1 MEPIPCLGC
10 STFFIPRNK
19 CQTHCSA
26 PDCQRARK
34 ALWQR
39 QKLATDHEY
48 AQSQKLSNNKWL
60 ASNPDYWKDYRFRNP
75 KKAARNRVLQNIRE
89 GSRMTDKRTVFEIH
103 RLNNMQFSIRQI
115 SKQLGLDRGTVK
127 KYLEQPDITCQ
138 KRPDRE
144 SKLDPFRDLILQ
156 MVNDYPQIK
165 APLVLQHIKIKGFT
179 GEITIVRDYLR
190 QIRQDKKQAFIRFES
205 LPGEQFQID
214 WGHFGSLIY
223 GNISRKLYALV
234 VLESH
239 SRVLFVVFT
248 HSQNQATLH
257 QCLVAAFLYFGGTP
271 EELVVDNMV
280 TAVIERVG
288 SMIRFNKAF
297 LDFLRH
303 FGITPKACNIRA
315 PHEKGKVE
323 NSIRYLRNNFW
334 PLRKFAD
341 LDDVNHQ
348 VLAWLVGKSITL
360 KADSRT
366 ISIYYKEK
374 QVATH
379 TRRWEKGLRI
389 DLPAHTEQVRKL
401 RKRILMDRQ
410 MMIFMSLGQ
419 EAVDYLEKLTDA
431 SQPLKKTVTHLLQL
445 QDKYGASSLI
455 YALRKAL
462 VHKLYGSEYVENI
475 LHQEMTP
482 AVRHRPVALK
492 NEDLNQ
498 IRLPQPNLA
507 EYDALALSRRKK

>member
-1 MEPIPCLGC
+1 MI
-10 STFFIPRNK
+10 
-19 CQTHCSA
+19 
-26 PDCQRARK
+26 
-34 ALWQR
+34 
-39 QKLATDHEY
+39 
-48 AQSQKLSNNKWL
+48 
-60 ASNPDYWKDYRFRNP
+60 
-75 KKAARNRVLQNIRE
+75 
-89 GSRMTDKRTVFEIH
+89 DKRTVFEIH

-115 SKQLGLDRGTVK
+115 AGQLGLDRGTVK

-138 KRPDRE
+138 KRPDRQ
-144 SKLDPFRDLILQ
+144 SKLDPFRDLIRQ

-165 APLVLQHIKIKGFT
+165 APLVLQHIRIKGFT

-190 QIRQDKKQAFIRFES
+190 QIKQDKKQAFIRFES
-205 LPGEQFQID
+205 RPGEQFQID
-214 WGHFGSLIY
+214 WGHFGSLAY
-223 GNISRKLYALV
+223 DNSSRKLYALAV
-234 VLESH
+234 IESH

-257 QCLVAAFLYFGGTP
+257 QCLVAAFLYFGGT
-271 EELVVDNMV
+271 
-280 TAVIERVG
+280 TANQRVHQTTREKPAERFVKDALRPLPDPLPDYRETDSLKVYKDFG
-288 SMIRFNKAF
+288 VRFDANVYTVPP
-297 LDFLRH
+297 R
-303 FGITPKACNIRA
+303 
-315 PHEKGKVE
+315 
-323 NSIRYLRNNFW
+323 
-334 PLRKFAD
+334 
-341 LDDVNHQ
+341 
-348 VLAWLVGKSITL
+348 LVGKSVTL

-410 MMIFMSLGQ
+410 MMVFMSLGQ

-431 SQPLKKTVTHLLQL
+431 SQPLKKTVTHLLHL

-462 VHKLYGSEYVENI
+462 AHKLYGSEYVENI

>member
-1 MEPIPCLGC
+1 MI
-10 STFFIPRNK
+10 
-19 CQTHCSA
+19 
-26 PDCQRARK
+26 
-34 ALWQR
+34 
-39 QKLATDHEY
+39 
-48 AQSQKLSNNKWL
+48 
-60 ASNPDYWKDYRFRNP
+60 
-75 KKAARNRVLQNIRE
+75 
-89 GSRMTDKRTVFEIH
+89 DKRTVFEIH

-115 SKQLGLDRGTVK
+115 AGQLGLDRGTVR

-138 KRPDRE
+138 KRPDRV
-144 SKLDPFRDLILQ
+144 SKLDPYRDLIRQ
-156 MVNDYPQIK
+156 MINDYPQIK
-165 APLVLQHIKIKGFT
+165 APVVLQHIRVNGFA

-205 LPGEQFQID
+205 RPGEQFQID
-214 WGHFGSLIY
+214 WGHFGSLAY
-223 GNISRKLYALV
+223 DKSSRKLYALAV
-234 VLESH
+234 IESH
-239 SRVLFVVFT
+239 SRMLFVVFT

-257 QCLVAAFLYFGGTP
+257 QCLAAAFLYFGGTP

-280 TAVIERVG
+280 TAVTERAG
-288 SMIRFNKAF
+288 SIIRFNEAF

-303 FGITPKACNIRA
+303 FGITPRACNVRA

-334 PLRKFAD
+334 PLRTFAD

-348 VLAWLVGKSITL
+348 VLAWLDTTANQRVHQTTGEKPAERLVKDALRPLPDPLPDYRETDSLTVYKDFGIRFDANVYTVPPRLVGKIVTL

-366 ISIYYKEK
+366 LSIYYKEK
-374 QVATH
+374 LVAAH
-379 TRRWEKGLRI
+379 TRRWEKGLRV
-389 DLPAHTEQVRKL
+389 DLPAHTEQVKKL

-410 MMIFMSLGQ
+410 MMVFMSLGQ

-431 SQPLKKTVTHLLQL
+431 SQPLKKTVAHLLQL

-462 VHKLYGSEYVENI
+462 AHKLYGSEYVENI

-492 NEDLNQ
+492 NQELNQ

-507 EYDALALSRRKK
+507 EYDALALSRRKN

>member
-1 MEPIPCLGC
+1 MI
-10 STFFIPRNK
+10 
-19 CQTHCSA
+19 
-26 PDCQRARK
+26 
-34 ALWQR
+34 
-39 QKLATDHEY
+39 
-48 AQSQKLSNNKWL
+48 
-60 ASNPDYWKDYRFRNP
+60 
-75 KKAARNRVLQNIRE
+75 
-89 GSRMTDKRTVFEIH
+89 DKRAVFEIH

-115 SKQLGLDRGTVK
+115 AKQLGLDRETVK
-127 KYLEQPDITCQ
+127 KYIDQPDITCQ
-138 KRPDRE
+138 KRPGRV
-144 SKLDPFRDLILQ
+144 SKLDPYRDLIQQ

-165 APLVLQHIKIKGFT
+165 APVVLQHIQAKGFA
-179 GEITIVRDYLR
+179 GEITIVRDYLK

-205 LPGEQFQID
+205 RPSEQFQID
-214 WGHFGSLIY
+214 WGHFGSLAY
-223 GNISRKLYALV
+223 GKSARKLYALV
-234 VLESH
+234 VIESH

-257 QCLVAAFLYFGGTP
+257 RCLAAAFLYFGGTP

-288 SMIRFNKAF
+288 SMIRFNEAF

-303 FGITPKACNIRA
+303 FGITPKACNVRA

-323 NSIRYLRNNFW
+323 NSIRYIRHNFW
-334 PLRKFAD
+334 PLRTFTD

-348 VLAWLVGKSITL
+348 VLAWLDTTANQRVHQTTREKPAERFIKDALRPLPDPLPDYRQTESLTVYKDFGIRFDANVYTVPPRLVGKSVTL

-366 ISIYYKEK
+366 VSIYYKEK
-374 QVATH
+374 KVATH
-379 TRRWEKGLRI
+379 ARKWEKGLRVN
-389 DLPAHTEQVRKL
+389 LPAHEEQVRKL

-410 MMIFMSLGQ
+410 MMVFMSLGQ

-431 SQPLKKTVTHLLQL
+431 SQPLKKTVTHLLHL

-462 VHKLYGSEYVENI
+462 AHKLYGSEYVENI
-475 LHQEMTP
+475 LYQEMTP
-482 AVRHRPVALK
+482 AIHHRPVALK
-492 NEDLNQ
+492 NEELNQ

-507 EYDALALSRRKK
+507 EYDALALSRRKR

>member
-1 MEPIPCLGC
+1 MI
-10 STFFIPRNK
+10 
-19 CQTHCSA
+19 
-26 PDCQRARK
+26 
-34 ALWQR
+34 
-39 QKLATDHEY
+39 
-48 AQSQKLSNNKWL
+48 
-60 ASNPDYWKDYRFRNP
+60 
-75 KKAARNRVLQNIRE
+75 
-89 GSRMTDKRTVFEIH
+89 DKRTVFEIH
-103 RLNNMQFSIRQI
+103 RLKNMQFSIRQI
-115 SKQLGLDRGTVK
+115 ARQLGLDRGSVK

-138 KRPDRE
+138 KRLSRM
-144 SKLDPFRDLILQ
+144 SKLDPYRDLIRE

-165 APLVLQHIKIKGFT
+165 APVVLQHIRVKGFT
-179 GEITIVRDYLR
+179 GEITIVRDYLK

-205 LPGEQFQID
+205 RPGEQFQID
-214 WGHFGSLIY
+214 WGHFGSLTY
-223 GNISRKLYALV
+223 GKSSRKLYALV
-234 VLESH
+234 VIESH

-257 QCLVAAFLYFGGTP
+257 QCLVAAFLYFGGTT

-323 NSIRYLRNNFW
+323 NSIRYIRHNFW

-348 VLAWLVGKSITL
+348 VLAWLDTTANQRVHQTTGEKPVDRFVKDALRQLPDPLPDYRETDSLTVYKDFGVRFDANVYTVPPRLVGKTVTL

-366 ISIYYKEK
+366 VSIYYKEK
-374 QVATH
+374 QVAAH
-379 TRRWEKGLRI
+379 TRKWERNLRI

-410 MMIFMSLGQ
+410 MMVFMSLGQ
-419 EAVDYLEKLTDA
+419 EAVDYLEKLTEA
-431 SQPLKKTVTHLLQL
+431 SQPLKKTVAHLLQL

-462 VHKLYGSEYVENI
+462 AHKLYGSEYVENI
-475 LHQEMTP
+475 LYQEMTP
-482 AVRHRPVALK
+482 TVHHRPVALK

-498 IRLPQPNLA
+498 IRLSQPNLA

>member
-1 MEPIPCLGC
+1 MI
-10 STFFIPRNK
+10 
-19 CQTHCSA
+19 
-26 PDCQRARK
+26 
-34 ALWQR
+34 
-39 QKLATDHEY
+39 
-48 AQSQKLSNNKWL
+48 
-60 ASNPDYWKDYRFRNP
+60 
-75 KKAARNRVLQNIRE
+75 
-89 GSRMTDKRTVFEIH
+89 DKRTVFEIH

-115 SKQLGLDRGTVK
+115 ARQLGLDRGSVK

-138 KRPDRE
+138 KRPGRV
-144 SKLDPFRDLILQ
+144 SKLDPYRDLIRE

-165 APLVLQHIKIKGFT
+165 APVVLQHIRVRGFT

-205 LPGEQFQID
+205 RPGEQFQID
-214 WGHFGSLIY
+214 WGHFGSLAY
-223 GNISRKLYALV
+223 DKSSRKLYALAV
-234 VLESH
+234 IESH
-239 SRVLFVVFT
+239 SRMLFVVFT

-257 QCLVAAFLYFGGTP
+257 RCLVAAFLYFGGTP
-271 EELVVDNMV
+271 GELVVDNMV

-288 SMIRFNKAF
+288 SMIRFNEAF

-303 FGITPKACNIRA
+303 FGITPKACNVRA

-348 VLAWLVGKSITL
+348 VLAWLDTTANQRVHQTTGEKPVDRFVKDALNPLPDPLPDYRETDSLTVYKDFGVRFDTNVYTVPPRLVGKSVIL

-374 QVATH
+374 QVAAH
-379 TRRWEKGLRI
+379 TRKWEKNLRI

-410 MMIFMSLGQ
+410 IMIFMSLGQ

-431 SQPLKKTVTHLLQL
+431 SQPLKKTVSHLLQL

-462 VHKLYGSEYVENI
+462 AHKLYGSEYVENI
-475 LHQEMTP
+475 LHQEMART
-482 AVRHRPVALK
+482 VRHRPVELK

-507 EYDALALSRRKK
+507 EYDALALSRGKK

>member
-1 MEPIPCLGC
+1 
-10 STFFIPRNK
+10 
-19 CQTHCSA
+19 
-26 PDCQRARK
+26 
-34 ALWQR
+34 
-39 QKLATDHEY
+39 
-48 AQSQKLSNNKWL
+48 
-60 ASNPDYWKDYRFRNP
+60 
-75 KKAARNRVLQNIRE
+75 
-89 GSRMTDKRTVFEIH
+89 
-103 RLNNMQFSIRQI
+103 MQFSIRQI
-115 SKQLGLDRGTVK
+115 ARQLGLDRGSVK

-138 KRPDRE
+138 KRPGRV
-144 SKLDPFRDLILQ
+144 SKLDPYRDLIRE

-165 APLVLQHIKIKGFT
+165 APVVLQHIRVKGFT
-179 GEITIVRDYLR
+179 GEITIVRDYLK

-205 LPGEQFQID
+205 RPGEQFQID
-214 WGHFGSLIY
+214 WGHFGSLTY
-223 GNISRKLYALV
+223 GKSSRKLYALAV
-234 VLESH
+234 IESH
-239 SRVLFVVFT
+239 SRMLFVVFT

-271 EELVVDNMV
+271 GELVVDNMV
-280 TAVIERVG
+280 TAVTERVG
-288 SMIRFNKAF
+288 SMIRFNEAF

-348 VLAWLVGKSITL
+348 VLAWLDTTANQRVHQTTGEKPAERFVKDALRALPDPLPDYRETDSLTVYKDFGIRFDANVYTVPPRLVGKSVTL

-366 ISIYYKEK
+366 VSIYYKEK
-374 QVATH
+374 QVAAH
-379 TRRWEKGLRI
+379 TRKWEKNLRI

-410 MMIFMSLGQ
+410 IMIFMSLGQ

-431 SQPLKKTVTHLLQL
+431 SQPLKKTVAQLLQL
-445 QDKYGASSLI
+445 QDKYGASSLT

-475 LHQEMTP
+475 LYQEMTP
-482 AVRHRPVALK
+482 TVRHRPVALK

-507 EYDALALSRRKK
+507 EYDALALSQRKR

>member
-1 MEPIPCLGC
+1 MI
-10 STFFIPRNK
+10 
-19 CQTHCSA
+19 
-26 PDCQRARK
+26 
-34 ALWQR
+34 
-39 QKLATDHEY
+39 
-48 AQSQKLSNNKWL
+48 
-60 ASNPDYWKDYRFRNP
+60 
-75 KKAARNRVLQNIRE
+75 
-89 GSRMTDKRTVFEIH
+89 DKRTVFEVH

-127 KYLEQPDITCQ
+127 KYIEQPDITCQ
-138 KRPDRE
+138 KRPDRV
-144 SKLDPFRDLILQ
+144 SKLDPFRDLIQQ
-156 MVNDYPQIK
+156 MVKDYPQIK
-165 APLVLQHIKIKGFT
+165 APVVLQHIRVKGFA

-190 QIRQDKKQAFIRFES
+190 ELRTDKKQAFIRFES
-205 LPGEQFQID
+205 RPGEQFQID
-214 WGHFGSLIY
+214 WGHFGSLTY
-223 GNISRKLYALV
+223 GKSSRKLYALV
-234 VLESH
+234 VIECH

-271 EELVVDNMV
+271 GELVVDNMV

-288 SMIRFNKAF
+288 SMIRFNEAF

-303 FGITPKACNIRA
+303 FGITPKACNVRA

-323 NSIRYLRNNFW
+323 NSIRYIRHNFW
-334 PLRKFAD
+334 PLRKFTD

-348 VLAWLVGKSITL
+348 ALAWLDTTANQRVHQTTGEKPAERFVKDALRPLPDPLPDFRETETLTVYKDFGVRFDANVYTVPPRLVGKSVTL

-379 TRRWEKGLRI
+379 TRKWEKKLRV

-410 MMIFMSLGQ
+410 MMVFMSLGQ

-431 SQPLKKTVTHLLQL
+431 SQPLKKTVSHLLQL

-462 VHKLYGSEYVENI
+462 AHKLYGSEYVENI
-475 LHQEMTP
+475 LYQEMTP
-482 AVRHRPVALK
+482 AIRHRPVALK
-492 NEDLNQ
+492 NEELNQ

-507 EYDALALSRRKK
+507 EYDALALSRRRK

>member
-1 MEPIPCLGC
+1 MI
-10 STFFIPRNK
+10 
-19 CQTHCSA
+19 
-26 PDCQRARK
+26 
-34 ALWQR
+34 
-39 QKLATDHEY
+39 
-48 AQSQKLSNNKWL
+48 
-60 ASNPDYWKDYRFRNP
+60 
-75 KKAARNRVLQNIRE
+75 
-89 GSRMTDKRTVFEIH
+89 DKRTVFEIH
-103 RLNNMQFSIRQI
+103 RLKNMQFSIRQI
-115 SKQLGLDRGTVK
+115 ARQLGLNRETVK
-127 KYLEQPDITCQ
+127 KYIEQPDITCR
-138 KRPDRE
+138 KRPGRM
-144 SKLDPFRDLILQ
+144 SKLDPYRDLIRQ
-156 MVNDYPQIK
+156 MINDYPQIK
-165 APLVLQHIKIKGFT
+165 APVVLQHIRVKGFT
-179 GEITIVRDYLR
+179 GEITIVRDYLK

-205 LPGEQFQID
+205 RPGEQFQID
-214 WGHFGSLIY
+214 WGHFGSLTY
-223 GNISRKLYALV
+223 GKSSRKLYALAV
-234 VLESH
+234 IESH
-239 SRVLFVVFT
+239 SRMLFVVFT

-257 QCLVAAFLYFGGTP
+257 RCLVAAFLYFGGTP
-271 EELVVDNMV
+271 GELVVDNMV

-288 SMIRFNKAF
+288 SMIRFNEAF

-303 FGITPKACNIRA
+303 FGITPKACNVRA

-348 VLAWLVGKSITL
+348 VLAWLDITANQRVHQTTGEKPADRFVKDALNPLPDPLPDYRETDSLTVYKDFGVRFDANVYTVPPRLVGKSVTL

-374 QVATH
+374 KVATH
-379 TRRWEKGLRI
+379 TRKWEKGLRI

-410 MMIFMSLGQ
+410 MMVFMSLGQ

-431 SQPLKKTVTHLLQL
+431 SQPLKKTVAQLLQL

-462 VHKLYGSEYVENI
+462 AHKLYGSEYVENI

-482 AVRHRPVALK
+482 VVHHRPVALK

>member
-1 MEPIPCLGC
+1 MI
-10 STFFIPRNK
+10 
-19 CQTHCSA
+19 
-26 PDCQRARK
+26 
-34 ALWQR
+34 
-39 QKLATDHEY
+39 
-48 AQSQKLSNNKWL
+48 
-60 ASNPDYWKDYRFRNP
+60 
-75 KKAARNRVLQNIRE
+75 
-89 GSRMTDKRTVFEIH
+89 DKRAVFEIH

-115 SKQLGLDRGTVK
+115 AKQLGLDRETVK
-127 KYLEQPDITCQ
+127 KYIDQPDITCQ
-138 KRPDRE
+138 KRPGRG
-144 SKLDPFRDLILQ
+144 SKLDPYRDLIQQ

-165 APLVLQHIKIKGFT
+165 APVVLQHIRVKGFA
-179 GEITIVRDYLR
+179 GEITIVRDYLK

-205 LPGEQFQID
+205 RPGEQFPID
-214 WGHFGSLIY
+214 WGHFGSLAY
-223 GNISRKLYALV
+223 GKSARKLYALV
-234 VLESH
+234 VIESH

-248 HSQNQATLH
+248 HSQKQATLH

-271 EELVVDNMV
+271 KELVVDNMV

-288 SMIRFNKAF
+288 SMIRFNEAF

-303 FGITPKACNIRA
+303 FGITPKACNVRA
-315 PHEKGKVE
+315 PYEKGKVE
-323 NSIRYLRNNFW
+323 NSIRYIRHNFW
-334 PLRKFAD
+334 PLRTFTD

-348 VLAWLVGKSITL
+348 VLAWLDTTANQRMHQTTREKPAERFVKDALRPLPDPLPDYRETDSLTVYKDFGVRFDANVYTVPPRLVGKSVTL

-366 ISIYYKEK
+366 VSIYYKEK
-374 QVATH
+374 QVAAH
-379 TRRWEKGLRI
+379 TRKWEKNLRI

-410 MMIFMSLGQ
+410 IMIFMSLGQ

-431 SQPLKKTVTHLLQL
+431 SQPLKKTVAQLLQL
-445 QDKYGASSLI
+445 QDKYGASSLT

-475 LHQEMTP
+475 LYQEMTP
-482 AVRHRPVALK
+482 TVRHRPVALK

-507 EYDALALSRRKK
+507 EYDALALSQRKR

>member
-1 MEPIPCLGC
+1 MI
-10 STFFIPRNK
+10 
-19 CQTHCSA
+19 
-26 PDCQRARK
+26 
-34 ALWQR
+34 
-39 QKLATDHEY
+39 
-48 AQSQKLSNNKWL
+48 
-60 ASNPDYWKDYRFRNP
+60 
-75 KKAARNRVLQNIRE
+75 
-89 GSRMTDKRTVFEIH
+89 DKRTVFEIH

-115 SKQLGLDRGTVK
+115 ARQLGLDRGSVK

-138 KRPDRE
+138 KRPGRV
-144 SKLDPFRDLILQ
+144 SKLDPYRDLIRE

-165 APLVLQHIKIKGFT
+165 APVVLQHIRVRGFT

-205 LPGEQFQID
+205 RPGEQFQID
-214 WGHFGSLIY
+214 WGHFSSLTY
-223 GNISRKLYALV
+223 GKSSRKLYALAV
-234 VLESH
+234 IESH
-239 SRVLFVVFT
+239 SRMLFVVFT

-257 QCLVAAFLYFGGTP
+257 RCLVAAFLYFGGTP
-271 EELVVDNMV
+271 GELVVDNMV

-288 SMIRFNKAF
+288 SMIRFNEAF

-303 FGITPKACNIRA
+303 FGITPKACNVRA

-348 VLAWLVGKSITL
+348 VLAWLDTTANQRMHQTTGEKPVDRFVKDALNPLPDPLPDYRETDSLTVYKDFGVRFDTNVYTVPPRLVGKSVIL

-374 QVATH
+374 QVAAH
-379 TRRWEKGLRI
+379 TRKWEKNLRI
-389 DLPAHTEQVRKL
+389 DLPAHKEQVRKL

-410 MMIFMSLGQ
+410 MMVFMSLGQ

-431 SQPLKKTVTHLLQL
+431 SQPLKKTVSHLLQL

-462 VHKLYGSEYVENI
+462 AHKLYGSEYVENI
-475 LHQEMTP
+475 LHQEMART
-482 AVRHRPVALK
+482 VRHRPVELK

>member
-1 MEPIPCLGC
+1 MI
-10 STFFIPRNK
+10 
-19 CQTHCSA
+19 
-26 PDCQRARK
+26 
-34 ALWQR
+34 
-39 QKLATDHEY
+39 
-48 AQSQKLSNNKWL
+48 
-60 ASNPDYWKDYRFRNP
+60 
-75 KKAARNRVLQNIRE
+75 
-89 GSRMTDKRTVFEIH
+89 DKRTVFEIH
-103 RLNNMQFSIRQI
+103 RLKNMQFSSRHIAR
-115 SKQLGLDRGTVK
+115 QLGLSRETVK
-127 KYLEQPDITCQ
+127 KYIDQPDITCQ
-138 KRPDRE
+138 RRPGRV
-144 SKLDPFRDLILQ
+144 SKLDPYRDLIRQ
-156 MVNDYPQIK
+156 MINDYPQIK
-165 APLVLQHIKIKGFT
+165 APVVLQHIRVKGFS
-179 GEITIVRDYLR
+179 GEITIVRDYLK
-190 QIRQDKKQAFIRFES
+190 QIRQDKKKAFIRFES
-205 LPGEQFQID
+205 RPGEQFQID
-214 WGHFGSLIY
+214 WGHFSSLTY
-223 GNISRKLYALV
+223 GKSSRKLYALAV
-234 VLESH
+234 IESH
-239 SRVLFVVFT
+239 SRMLFVVFT

-257 QCLVAAFLYFGGTP
+257 RCLVAAFLYFGGTP
-271 EELVVDNMV
+271 GELVVDNMV

-288 SMIRFNKAF
+288 SMIRFNEAF

-303 FGITPKACNIRA
+303 FGITPKACNVRA

-334 PLRKFAD
+334 PLRKFTD

-348 VLAWLVGKSITL
+348 VLAWLDTTANQRVHQTTGEKPVDRFVKDALNPLPDPLPDYRETDSLTVYKDFGVRFDANVYTVPPRLVGKTVTL

-366 ISIYYKEK
+366 VSIYYKEK
-374 QVATH
+374 QVAAH
-379 TRRWEKGLRI
+379 TRKWEKKLRI

-410 MMIFMSLGQ
+410 IMIFMSLGQ

-445 QDKYGASSLI
+445 QDKYGASSLT

-462 VHKLYGSEYVENI
+462 AHKLYGSEYVENI

-482 AVRHRPVALK
+482 VVHHRPVALK

>member
-1 MEPIPCLGC
+1 MI
-10 STFFIPRNK
+10 
-19 CQTHCSA
+19 
-26 PDCQRARK
+26 
-34 ALWQR
+34 
-39 QKLATDHEY
+39 
-48 AQSQKLSNNKWL
+48 
-60 ASNPDYWKDYRFRNP
+60 
-75 KKAARNRVLQNIRE
+75 
-89 GSRMTDKRTVFEIH
+89 DKRTVFEIH

-115 SKQLGLDRGTVK
+115 AGQLGLDRGTVK

-138 KRPDRE
+138 KRPDRQ
-144 SKLDPFRDLILQ
+144 SKLDPFRDLIRQ

-165 APLVLQHIKIKGFT
+165 APLVLQHIRIKGFA

-190 QIRQDKKQAFIRFES
+190 QIKQDKKQAFIRFES
-205 LPGEQFQID
+205 RPGEQFQID

-223 GNISRKLYALV
+223 GNSSRKLYALV

-239 SRVLFVVFT
+239 SRMLFVVFT

-257 QCLVAAFLYFGGTP
+257 QCLASAFLYFGGTP
-271 EELVVDNMV
+271 KELVVDNMV
-280 TAVIERVG
+280 TAVTERVG
-288 SMIRFNKAF
+288 SMIRFNEAF

-303 FGITPKACNIRA
+303 FGVTPKACNIRA

-348 VLAWLVGKSITL
+348 VLAWLDTTANQRVHQTTGEKPVERFVKDALRALPDPLPDYRETDSLTVYKDFGVRFDANVYTVPPRLVGKSVTL

-410 MMIFMSLGQ
+410 MMVFMSLGQ

-431 SQPLKKTVTHLLQL
+431 SQPLKKTVGHLLQL

-462 VHKLYGSEYVENI
+462 THKLYGSEYVENI

>member
-1 MEPIPCLGC
+1 MI
-10 STFFIPRNK
+10 
-19 CQTHCSA
+19 
-26 PDCQRARK
+26 
-34 ALWQR
+34 
-39 QKLATDHEY
+39 
-48 AQSQKLSNNKWL
+48 
-60 ASNPDYWKDYRFRNP
+60 
-75 KKAARNRVLQNIRE
+75 
-89 GSRMTDKRTVFEIH
+89 DKRTVFEVH

-127 KYLEQPDITCQ
+127 KYIEQPDITCQ
-138 KRPDRE
+138 KRPDRV
-144 SKLDPFRDLILQ
+144 SKLDPFRDLIQQ
-156 MVNDYPQIK
+156 MVKDYPQIK
-165 APLVLQHIKIKGFT
+165 APVVLQHIRVKGFA

-190 QIRQDKKQAFIRFES
+190 ELRTDKKQAFIRFES
-205 LPGEQFQID
+205 RPGEQFQID
-214 WGHFGSLIY
+214 WGHFGSLTY
-223 GNISRKLYALV
+223 GKSSRKLYALV
-234 VLESH
+234 VIECH

-271 EELVVDNMV
+271 GELVVDNMV

-288 SMIRFNKAF
+288 SMIRFNEAF

-303 FGITPKACNIRA
+303 FGITPKACNVRA

-323 NSIRYLRNNFW
+323 NSIRYIRHNFW
-334 PLRKFAD
+334 PLRKFTD

-348 VLAWLVGKSITL
+348 ALAWLDTTANQRVHQTTGEKPAERFVKDALRPLPDPLPDFRETETLTVYKDFGVRFDANVYTVPPRLVGKSVTL

-379 TRRWEKGLRI
+379 TRKWEKKLRI

-410 MMIFMSLGQ
+410 IMVFMSLGQ

-431 SQPLKKTVTHLLQL
+431 SQPLKKTVSHLLQL

-462 VHKLYGSEYVENI
+462 AHKLYGSEYVENI
-475 LHQEMTP
+475 LYQEMTP
-482 AVRHRPVALK
+482 AIRHRPVALK
-492 NEDLNQ
+492 NEELNQ

-507 EYDALALSRRKK
+507 EYDALALSRRRK

>member
-1 MEPIPCLGC
+1 MI
-10 STFFIPRNK
+10 
-19 CQTHCSA
+19 
-26 PDCQRARK
+26 
-34 ALWQR
+34 
-39 QKLATDHEY
+39 
-48 AQSQKLSNNKWL
+48 
-60 ASNPDYWKDYRFRNP
+60 
-75 KKAARNRVLQNIRE
+75 
-89 GSRMTDKRTVFEIH
+89 DKRTVFEIH

-115 SKQLGLDRGTVK
+115 AKQLGLDRGTVK
-127 KYLEQPDITCQ
+127 KYLENPDFTCQ
-138 KRPDRE
+138 KRSGRV
-144 SKLDPFRDLILQ
+144 SKLDPYKDLIQQ
-156 MVNDYPQIK
+156 MIKDYPQIK
-165 APLVLQHIKIKGFT
+165 APVILQHIQAKGFA
-179 GEITIVRDYLR
+179 GEITIVRYYLR
-190 QIRQDKKQAFIRFES
+190 ELRQEKKQAFIRFES
-205 LPGEQFQID
+205 RPGEQFQID
-214 WGHFGSLIY
+214 WGHFGSLVY
-223 GNISRKLYALV
+223 GKSSRKLYALV
-234 VLESH
+234 VIESY

-257 QCLVAAFLYFGGTP
+257 RCLVAAFLYFGGTT
-271 EELVVDNMV
+271 EELVVDNMI
-280 TAVIERVG
+280 TAVTERVG
-288 SMIRFNKAF
+288 SMIRFNEAF

-323 NSIRYLRNNFW
+323 NSIRYIRQNFW

-348 VLAWLVGKSITL
+348 ALAWLDTTANQRVHQTTGEKPVDRVVKDALNPLPDPLPDYRETETLTVYKDFGVRFDANVYTVPPRLVGKSVTL

-366 ISIYYKEK
+366 VSIYYKEK
-374 QVATH
+374 KVATH
-379 TRRWEKGLRI
+379 TRKWEKGLRV

-410 MMIFMSLGQ
+410 MMVFMSLGQ

-431 SQPLKKTVTHLLQL
+431 SQPLKKTVAYLLQL

-462 VHKLYGSEYVENI
+462 AHKLYGSEYVENI
-475 LHQEMTP
+475 LYQEMTP
-482 AVRHRPVALK
+482 AIRHRPVALK
-492 NEDLNQ
+492 NEELNQ

>member
-1 MEPIPCLGC
+1 MI
-10 STFFIPRNK
+10 
-19 CQTHCSA
+19 
-26 PDCQRARK
+26 
-34 ALWQR
+34 
-39 QKLATDHEY
+39 
-48 AQSQKLSNNKWL
+48 
-60 ASNPDYWKDYRFRNP
+60 
-75 KKAARNRVLQNIRE
+75 
-89 GSRMTDKRTVFEIH
+89 DKRTVFEIH

-115 SKQLGLDRGTVK
+115 ARQLGLDRGSVK

-138 KRPDRE
+138 KKPGRV
-144 SKLDPFRDLILQ
+144 SKLDPYRDLIRE

-165 APLVLQHIKIKGFT
+165 APVVLQHIRVKGFT
-179 GEITIVRDYLR
+179 GEITIVRDYLK
-190 QIRQDKKQAFIRFES
+190 QIRHDKKQAFIRFES
-205 LPGEQFQID
+205 RPGEQFQID
-214 WGHFGSLIY
+214 WGHFGSLTY
-223 GNISRKLYALV
+223 GKSSRKLYALAV
-234 VLESH
+234 IESH
-239 SRVLFVVFT
+239 SRMLFVVFT

-257 QCLVAAFLYFGGTP
+257 RCLVAAFLYFGGTP
-271 EELVVDNMV
+271 GELVVDNMV

-288 SMIRFNKAF
+288 SMIRFNEAF

-303 FGITPKACNIRA
+303 FGITPKACNVRA

-334 PLRKFAD
+334 PLRKFTD

-348 VLAWLVGKSITL
+348 VLAWLDTTANQRVHQTTGEKPVDRFVKDALNPLPDPLPDYRETETLRVYKDFGVRFDTNVYTVPPRLVGKSVIL

-374 QVATH
+374 QVAAH
-379 TRRWEKGLRI
+379 TRKWEKNLRI
-389 DLPAHTEQVRKL
+389 DLPAHKEQVRKL

-410 MMIFMSLGQ
+410 MMVFMSLGQ

-431 SQPLKKTVTHLLQL
+431 SQPLKKTVSHLLQL

-462 VHKLYGSEYVENI
+462 AHKLYGSEYVENI
-475 LHQEMTP
+475 LHQEMAR
-482 AVRHRPVALK
+482 AVRHRPVELK

>member
-1 MEPIPCLGC
+1 MI
-10 STFFIPRNK
+10 
-19 CQTHCSA
+19 
-26 PDCQRARK
+26 
-34 ALWQR
+34 
-39 QKLATDHEY
+39 
-48 AQSQKLSNNKWL
+48 
-60 ASNPDYWKDYRFRNP
+60 
-75 KKAARNRVLQNIRE
+75 
-89 GSRMTDKRTVFEIH
+89 DKRAVFEIH

-115 SKQLGLDRGTVK
+115 AKQLGLDRETVK
-127 KYLEQPDITCQ
+127 KYIDQPDITCQ
-138 KRPDRE
+138 KRPGRV
-144 SKLDPFRDLILQ
+144 SKLDPYRDLIQQ

-165 APLVLQHIKIKGFT
+165 APVVLQHIRVKGFA
-179 GEITIVRDYLR
+179 GEITIVRDYLK

-205 LPGEQFQID
+205 RPGEQFQID
-214 WGHFGSLIY
+214 WGHFGSLAY
-223 GNISRKLYALV
+223 GKSARKLYALV
-234 VLESH
+234 VIESH

-248 HSQNQATLH
+248 HSQKQATLH

-271 EELVVDNMV
+271 KELVVDNMV

-288 SMIRFNKAF
+288 SMIRFNEAF

-303 FGITPKACNIRA
+303 FGITPKACNVRA

-323 NSIRYLRNNFW
+323 NSIRYIRHNFW
-334 PLRKFAD
+334 PLRTFTD

-348 VLAWLVGKSITL
+348 VLAWLDTTANQRVHQTTREKPAERFVKDALRPLPDPLPDYRETDSLTVYKDFGVRFDANVYTVPPRLVGKSVTL

-366 ISIYYKEK
+366 VSIYYKEK
-374 QVATH
+374 QVAAH
-379 TRRWEKGLRI
+379 TRKWEKNLRI

-410 MMIFMSLGQ
+410 IMIFMSLGQ

-431 SQPLKKTVTHLLQL
+431 SQPLKKTVAHLLQL
-445 QDKYGASSLI
+445 QDKYGASSLT

-475 LHQEMTP
+475 LYQEMTP
-482 AVRHRPVALK
+482 TVRHRPVALK

-507 EYDALALSRRKK
+507 EYDALALSQRKR

>member
-1 MEPIPCLGC
+1 MI
-10 STFFIPRNK
+10 
-19 CQTHCSA
+19 
-26 PDCQRARK
+26 
-34 ALWQR
+34 
-39 QKLATDHEY
+39 
-48 AQSQKLSNNKWL
+48 
-60 ASNPDYWKDYRFRNP
+60 
-75 KKAARNRVLQNIRE
+75 
-89 GSRMTDKRTVFEIH
+89 DKRTVFEVH

-127 KYLEQPDITCQ
+127 KYIEQPDITCQ
-138 KRPDRE
+138 KRPDRV
-144 SKLDPFRDLILQ
+144 SKLDPFRDLIQQ
-156 MVNDYPQIK
+156 MVKDYPQIK
-165 APLVLQHIKIKGFT
+165 APVVLQHIRVKGFA

-190 QIRQDKKQAFIRFES
+190 KLRPDKKQAFIRFES
-205 LPGEQFQID
+205 RPGEQFQID
-214 WGHFGSLIY
+214 WGHFGSLTY
-223 GNISRKLYALV
+223 GKSSRKLYALV
-234 VLESH
+234 VIECH

-271 EELVVDNMV
+271 GELVVDNMV

-288 SMIRFNKAF
+288 SMIRFNEAF

-303 FGITPKACNIRA
+303 FGITPKACNVRA

-323 NSIRYLRNNFW
+323 NSIRYIRHNFW
-334 PLRKFAD
+334 PLRKFTD

-348 VLAWLVGKSITL
+348 ALAWLDTTANQRVHQTTGEKPAERFVKDALRPLPDPLPDFRETETLTVYKDFGVRFDANVYTVPPRLVGKSVTL

-379 TRRWEKGLRI
+379 TRKWEKKLRV

-410 MMIFMSLGQ
+410 MMVFMSLGQ

-431 SQPLKKTVTHLLQL
+431 SQPLKKTVSHLLQL

-462 VHKLYGSEYVENI
+462 AHKLYGSEYVENI
-475 LHQEMTP
+475 LYQEMTP
-482 AVRHRPVALK
+482 AIRHRPVALK
-492 NEDLNQ
+492 NEELNQ

-507 EYDALALSRRKK
+507 EYDALALSRRRK

>member
-1 MEPIPCLGC
+1 MI
-10 STFFIPRNK
+10 
-19 CQTHCSA
+19 
-26 PDCQRARK
+26 
-34 ALWQR
+34 
-39 QKLATDHEY
+39 
-48 AQSQKLSNNKWL
+48 
-60 ASNPDYWKDYRFRNP
+60 
-75 KKAARNRVLQNIRE
+75 
-89 GSRMTDKRTVFEIH
+89 DKRTVFEIH

-115 SKQLGLDRGTVK
+115 ARQLGLDRGSVK

-138 KRPDRE
+138 KRPGRV
-144 SKLDPFRDLILQ
+144 SKLDPYRDLIRE

-165 APLVLQHIKIKGFT
+165 APVVLQHIRVKGFT
-179 GEITIVRDYLR
+179 GEITIVRDYLK

-205 LPGEQFQID
+205 RPGEQFQID
-214 WGHFGSLIY
+214 WGHFGSLTY
-223 GNISRKLYALV
+223 GKSSRKLYALAV
-234 VLESH
+234 IESH
-239 SRVLFVVFT
+239 SRMLFVVFT

-257 QCLVAAFLYFGGTP
+257 QCLAAAFLYFGGTP
-271 EELVVDNMV
+271 GELVVDNMV

-288 SMIRFNKAF
+288 SMIRFNEAF

-334 PLRKFAD
+334 PLRKFTD

-348 VLAWLVGKSITL
+348 VLAWLDTTANQRVHQTTGEKPAERFVKDALNPLPDPLPDYRETETLRVYKDFGVRFDANVYTIPPRLVGKTVTL

-366 ISIYYKEK
+366 VSIYYKEK
-374 QVATH
+374 QVAAH
-379 TRRWEKGLRI
+379 TRKWEKKLRI

-410 MMIFMSLGQ
+410 MMVFISLGR
-419 EAVDYLEKLTDA
+419 EAVDYLEKITDA
-431 SQPLKKTVTHLLQL
+431 SQPLKKTVAHLLQL
-445 QDKYGASSLI
+445 QDKYGVSSLI

-462 VHKLYGSEYVENI
+462 AHKLYGSEYVENI
-475 LHQEMTP
+475 LYQEMAP
-482 AVRHRPVALK
+482 AVRHRPVELK

-507 EYDALALSRRKK
+507 EYDTLALSRRKK

>member
-1 MEPIPCLGC
+1 MI
-10 STFFIPRNK
+10 
-19 CQTHCSA
+19 
-26 PDCQRARK
+26 
-34 ALWQR
+34 
-39 QKLATDHEY
+39 
-48 AQSQKLSNNKWL
+48 
-60 ASNPDYWKDYRFRNP
+60 
-75 KKAARNRVLQNIRE
+75 
-89 GSRMTDKRTVFEIH
+89 DKRAVFEIH

-115 SKQLGLDRGTVK
+115 AKQLGLDRETVK
-127 KYLEQPDITCQ
+127 KYIDQPDITCQ
-138 KRPDRE
+138 KRPGRV
-144 SKLDPFRDLILQ
+144 SKLDPYRDLIQQ

-165 APLVLQHIKIKGFT
+165 APVVLQHIQVKGFT
-179 GEITIVRDYLR
+179 GEITIVRDYLK

-205 LPGEQFQID
+205 RPGEQFQID
-214 WGHFGSLIY
+214 WGHFGSLAY
-223 GNISRKLYALV
+223 GKSARKLYALV
-234 VLESH
+234 VIESH

-248 HSQNQATLH
+248 HSQNQTTLH

-271 EELVVDNMV
+271 KELVVDNMV

-288 SMIRFNKAF
+288 SMIRFNEAF

-303 FGITPKACNIRA
+303 FGITPKACNVRA
-315 PHEKGKVE
+315 PYEKGKVE
-323 NSIRYLRNNFW
+323 NSIRYIRHNFW
-334 PLRKFAD
+334 PLRTFTD

-348 VLAWLVGKSITL
+348 VLAWLDTTANQRVHQTTRDKPVDRFVKDALRPLPDPLPDYRETETLRVYKDFGVRFDTNVYTVPPRLVGKTVTL

-366 ISIYYKEK
+366 VSIYYKEK
-374 QVATH
+374 QVAAH
-379 TRRWEKGLRI
+379 TRKWEKNLRI

-410 MMIFMSLGQ
+410 MMVFMSLGQ

-431 SQPLKKTVTHLLQL
+431 SQPLKKTVSHLLQL
-445 QDKYGASSLI
+445 QDKYGASSLT

-482 AVRHRPVALK
+482 AVHHRPVALK

-507 EYDALALSRRKK
+507 EYDALALSRRK

>member
-1 MEPIPCLGC
+1 MI
-10 STFFIPRNK
+10 
-19 CQTHCSA
+19 
-26 PDCQRARK
+26 
-34 ALWQR
+34 
-39 QKLATDHEY
+39 
-48 AQSQKLSNNKWL
+48 
-60 ASNPDYWKDYRFRNP
+60 
-75 KKAARNRVLQNIRE
+75 
-89 GSRMTDKRTVFEIH
+89 DKRAVFEIH

-115 SKQLGLDRGTVK
+115 AKQLGLDRETVK
-127 KYLEQPDITCQ
+127 KYIDQPDITCQ
-138 KRPDRE
+138 KRPGRV
-144 SKLDPFRDLILQ
+144 SKLDPYRDLIQQ

-165 APLVLQHIKIKGFT
+165 APVVLQHIRVKGFA
-179 GEITIVRDYLR
+179 GEITIVRDYLK

-205 LPGEQFQID
+205 RPGEQFQID
-214 WGHFGSLIY
+214 WGHFGSLAY
-223 GNISRKLYALV
+223 GKSARKLYALV
-234 VLESH
+234 VIESH

-248 HSQNQATLH
+248 HSQKQATLH

-271 EELVVDNMV
+271 KELVVDNMV

-288 SMIRFNKAF
+288 SMIRFNEAF

-303 FGITPKACNIRA
+303 FGITPKACNVRA

-323 NSIRYLRNNFW
+323 NSIRYIRHNFW
-334 PLRKFAD
+334 PLRTFTD

-348 VLAWLVGKSITL
+348 VLAWLDTTANQRVHQTTGEKPVDRFVKDALNPLPDPLPDYRETDSLTVYKDFGVRFDANVYTVPPRLVGKSVTL

-366 ISIYYKEK
+366 VSIYYKEK
-374 QVATH
+374 QVAAH
-379 TRRWEKGLRI
+379 TRKWEKNLRI

-410 MMIFMSLGQ
+410 IMIFMSLGQ

-431 SQPLKKTVTHLLQL
+431 SQPLKKTVAQLLQL
-445 QDKYGASSLI
+445 QDKYGASSLT

-475 LHQEMTP
+475 LYQEMTP
-482 AVRHRPVALK
+482 TVRHRPVALK

-507 EYDALALSRRKK
+507 EYDALALSQRKR

>member
-1 MEPIPCLGC
+1 MI
-10 STFFIPRNK
+10 
-19 CQTHCSA
+19 
-26 PDCQRARK
+26 
-34 ALWQR
+34 
-39 QKLATDHEY
+39 
-48 AQSQKLSNNKWL
+48 
-60 ASNPDYWKDYRFRNP
+60 
-75 KKAARNRVLQNIRE
+75 
-89 GSRMTDKRTVFEIH
+89 DKRTVFEIH

-115 SKQLGLDRGTVK
+115 ARQLGLDRGSVK

-138 KRPDRE
+138 KRPGRV
-144 SKLDPFRDLILQ
+144 SKLDPYRDLIRE

-165 APLVLQHIKIKGFT
+165 APVVLQHIRVRGFT

-205 LPGEQFQID
+205 RPGEQFQID
-214 WGHFGSLIY
+214 WGHFGSLAY
-223 GNISRKLYALV
+223 DKSSRKLYALAV
-234 VLESH
+234 IESH
-239 SRVLFVVFT
+239 SRMLFVVFT

-257 QCLVAAFLYFGGTP
+257 QCLATAFLYFGGTP
-271 EELVVDNMV
+271 GELVVDNMV

-288 SMIRFNKAF
+288 SMIRFNEAF

-303 FGITPKACNIRA
+303 FRITPKACNVRA

-348 VLAWLVGKSITL
+348 VLAWLDTTANQRVHQTTGEKPVDRFVKDALNPLPDPLPDYRETDSLTVYKDFGVRFDTNVYTVPPRLVGKSVIL

-374 QVATH
+374 QVAAH
-379 TRRWEKGLRI
+379 TRKWEKNLRI

-410 MMIFMSLGQ
+410 IMIFMSLGQ

-431 SQPLKKTVTHLLQL
+431 SQPLKKTVSHLLQL

-462 VHKLYGSEYVENI
+462 AHKLYGSEYVENI

>member
-1 MEPIPCLGC
+1 MI
-10 STFFIPRNK
+10 
-19 CQTHCSA
+19 
-26 PDCQRARK
+26 
-34 ALWQR
+34 
-39 QKLATDHEY
+39 
-48 AQSQKLSNNKWL
+48 
-60 ASNPDYWKDYRFRNP
+60 
-75 KKAARNRVLQNIRE
+75 
-89 GSRMTDKRTVFEIH
+89 DKRTVFEIH

-115 SKQLGLDRGTVK
+115 AKQLGLDRGTVK
-127 KYLEQPDITCQ
+127 KYIEQPDITCQ
-138 KRPDRE
+138 KRPDRV
-144 SKLDPFRDLILQ
+144 SKLDPFRDLIQQ

-165 APLVLQHIKIKGFT
+165 APVVLQHIRAKGFA
-179 GEITIVRDYLR
+179 GEITIVRYYLR
-190 QIRQDKKQAFIRFES
+190 ELRQAKKQAFIRFES
-205 LPGEQFQID
+205 RPGEQFQID
-214 WGHFGSLIY
+214 WGHFGSLTY
-223 GNISRKLYALV
+223 GKSSRKLYALV
-234 VLESH
+234 VIESH

-257 QCLVAAFLYFGGTP
+257 QCLIAAFLYFGGTP
-271 EELVVDNMV
+271 GELVVDNMV

-288 SMIRFNKAF
+288 SMIRFNEAF

-303 FGITPKACNIRA
+303 FGITPKACNVRA
-315 PHEKGKVE
+315 PYEKGKVE
-323 NSIRYLRNNFW
+323 NSIRYIRHNFW

-348 VLAWLVGKSITL
+348 VLAWLDTTANQRLHQTTGEKPVDRFVKDALNPLPDPLPDYRETESLKVYKDFGIRFDANVYTVPPRLVGKTVTL

-366 ISIYYKEK
+366 VSIHYKEK
-374 QVATH
+374 KVAIH
-379 TRRWEKGLRI
+379 ARKWERGLRV

-419 EAVDYLEKLTDA
+419 EAVDYVEKLSDA
-431 SQPLKKTVTHLLQL
+431 RQPLKKTVAYLLQL
-445 QDKYGASSLI
+445 QDKYGASSLT

-462 VHKLYGSEYVENI
+462 AHKLYGSEYVENI

-482 AVRHRPVALK
+482 AVHHRPVALK

-507 EYDALALSRRKK
+507 EYDALALSRRRK

>member
-1 MEPIPCLGC
+1 MI
-10 STFFIPRNK
+10 
-19 CQTHCSA
+19 
-26 PDCQRARK
+26 
-34 ALWQR
+34 
-39 QKLATDHEY
+39 
-48 AQSQKLSNNKWL
+48 
-60 ASNPDYWKDYRFRNP
+60 
-75 KKAARNRVLQNIRE
+75 
-89 GSRMTDKRTVFEIH
+89 DKRTVFEIH
-103 RLNNMQFSIRQI
+103 RLKNMQFSSRHIAR
-115 SKQLGLDRGTVK
+115 QLGLSRETVK
-127 KYLEQPDITCQ
+127 KYIDQPDITCQ
-138 KRPDRE
+138 RRPGRV
-144 SKLDPFRDLILQ
+144 SKLDPYRDLIRQ
-156 MVNDYPQIK
+156 MINDYPQIK
-165 APLVLQHIKIKGFT
+165 APVVLQHIRVKGFS
-179 GEITIVRDYLR
+179 GEITIVRDYLK
-190 QIRQDKKQAFIRFES
+190 QIRQDKKKAFIRFES
-205 LPGEQFQID
+205 RPGEQFQID
-214 WGHFGSLIY
+214 WGHFGSLAY
-223 GNISRKLYALV
+223 GKSARKLYALV
-234 VLESH
+234 VIESH
-239 SRVLFVVFT
+239 SRMLFVVFT

-257 QCLVAAFLYFGGTP
+257 RCLVAAFLYFGGTP
-271 EELVVDNMV
+271 GELVVDNMV

-288 SMIRFNKAF
+288 SMIRFNEAF

-303 FGITPKACNIRA
+303 FGITPKACNVRA

-334 PLRKFAD
+334 PLRKFTD

-348 VLAWLVGKSITL
+348 VLAWLDTTANQRVHQTTGEKPVDRFVKDALNPLPDPLPDYRETDSLTVYKDFGVRFDANVYTVPPRLVGKTVTL

-366 ISIYYKEK
+366 VSIYYKEK
-374 QVATH
+374 QVAAH
-379 TRRWEKGLRI
+379 TRKWEKKLRI

-410 MMIFMSLGQ
+410 IMIFMSLGQ

-445 QDKYGASSLI
+445 QDKYGVSSLT

-462 VHKLYGSEYVENI
+462 AHKLYGSEYVENI

-482 AVRHRPVALK
+482 AVHHRPVALK